1 MLACELPVVA
11 ANVGAIRDLLP
22 GAERF
27 LYAPE
32 DVSSLA
38 NAISAQVEM
47 RYRPT
52 VSIPT
57 WKDCALR
64 FGNML
69 EAAAS
74 SHSFSQVEAARLRA
88 DEV

>member
-1 MLACELPVVA
+1 MVA
-11 ANVGAIRDLLP
+11 ADVGAIRDLLP
-22 GAERF
+22 SAERF
-27 LYAPE
+27 LYVPE
-32 DVSSLA
+32 DISSLA
-38 NAISAQVEM
+38 DAISAQVEM
-47 RYRPT
+47 RYRPM
-52 VSIPT
+52 VSILT

-74 SHSFSQVEAARLRA
+74 SHSFSQIGAARLRA